1 MRRVLCFRV
10 MSLSLK
16 LIIVGPDPTT
26 TRTVIGNRANHR
38 VMVLV
43 DGLNM
48 FAILLVIIV
57 VGVRRSLSNVA
68 HPVPRLKK
76 LNVNE
81 DKTKNSNELFCH
93 VKNNDGSTYVRYS
106 IKYVKKYR
114 TNVGIHACMYVFLY
128 VCM

>member
-1 MRRVLCFRV
+1 MFQGDV
-10 MSLSLK
+10 SLSLK
-16 LIIVGPDPTT
+16 RIIVGPDPTT

-68 HPVPRLKK
+68 HPVPS
-76 LNVNE
+76 LNKINVDENMFVMLLVIIVVGVRRSLSNVAHPVPSLNKINVDE
-81 DKTKNSNELFCH
+81 D
-93 VKNNDGSTYVRYS
+93 
-106 IKYVKKYR
+106 
-114 TNVGIHACMYVFLY
+114 
-128 VCM
+128 